1 MLDTMNNTKKKSL
14 LATERGEPE
23 RSGGEPN
30 GVANKLGAATPPPNP
45 EVLARPKRRTFT
57 AAYKA
62 RIVEEAQT
70 CAESG
75 QIGALLRREGLFS
88 STLTQWRRQY
98 QSGALQGLK
107 DDKRG
112 RKRIRDARDQELE
125 CLRRENERLS
135 KKLSQAELIID
146 IQKKGSHRKKLVEF
160 LPGKACLTFR
170 AK

>member
-1 MLDTMNNTKKKSL
+1 MLDTMNNTKKKGL

-23 RSGGEPN
+23 RSGGELN
-30 GVANKLGAATPPPNP
+30 GVANKLGATTPSPDP

-62 RIVEEAQT
+62 RIVEEAQK

-98 QSGALQGLK
+98 QSGALRGLK

-112 RKRIRDARDQELE
+112 RKRTRDARDQELE
-125 CLRRENERLS
+125 SLRRENERLS

-146 IQKKGSHRKKLVEF
+146 IQKKVAAILGNPIETPPNSEDIS
-160 LPGKACLTFR
+160 
-170 AK
+170 